1 MKSLIVAGGLRE
13 HPDDSRGVPVPDGQ
27 EEEEVWAQHGGQLG
41 RRRGEGP
48 RPQGRQAADD

>member
-1 MKSLIVAGGLRE
+1 MKSLIVAGGLRK
-13 HPDDSRGVPVPDGQ
+13 HPDDSRSVPVPDGQ